1 MRFFHPSFLNAQ
13 GIVAQKIYNVR
24 AFLVNFMTL
33 KVGTIPTAKCP
44 LVSGE
49 PQRTGIS
56 RP

>member
-13 GIVAQKIYNVR
+13 GIVAQKIYNAR